1 MTDIIE
7 TIKDLIRRV
16 FDIETIVS
24 NGVGGGTVTLVPH
37 GEYDNAEAYV
47 VNDTVS
53 YATTGNSYICK
64 ADSTGNLPTNT
75 TYWQILAKKGDTG
88 AQGIQGIQG
97 VAGNDGADGTNGAD
111 GADGLGVPAGGTTG
125 QVLKKTSNADNDT
138 EWGSA
143 GLDTLQVVLSSQV
156 FN

>member
-1 MTDIIE
+1 MDIIE
-7 TIKDLIRRV
+7 IIKDLVRRV

-24 NGVGGGTVTLVPH
+24 EGVGGGTVTLVPR
-37 GEYDNAEAYV
+37 GEYDNATAYV

-53 YATTGNSYICK
+53 YATNGNSYICK
-64 ADSTGNLPTNT
+64 ADSTGNLPTDT
-75 TYWQILAKKGDTG
+75 TYWQILSKKGDTG

-97 VAGNDGADGTNGAD
+97 VAGANGADGTD